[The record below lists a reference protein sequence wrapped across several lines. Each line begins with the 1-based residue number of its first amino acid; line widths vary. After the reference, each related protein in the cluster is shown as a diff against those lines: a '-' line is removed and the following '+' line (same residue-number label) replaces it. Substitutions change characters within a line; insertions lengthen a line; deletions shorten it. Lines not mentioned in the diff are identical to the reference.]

1 MDNNIKPSSQQL
13 FSAPQNDIIQWNRK
27 KYKSK
32 VSEKE
37 KYNDDYVTKHI
48 SKLRKATYRKDGRY
62 QVVVNKNGKKKTI
75 YGKSP
80 YKANCMADI
89 YEAEDNVE
97 LHKILTIPKYRFL
110 FCYSFFRW
118 RNYMLFY
125 SCLEKSTVERYEN
138 TYKKYIAGKSI
149 DNTDV
154 RKLDTKHLTQFFFS
168 VLDEKESISTKDYQA
183 IRHIIKGCID
193 FVYDQELD
201 EEEDEEPSLDWDK
214 VKRKIPKGKIYS
226 KKRVERTVSKSSK
239 NELDSKITSTKK
251 DVKKV
256 EKLSDYS
263 KEPVKAE
270 TKEVNKVSS
279 YGTAF
284 APLFI
289 SIALWVGSLMSF
301 IVLFFDKEKR
311 FGLFGIDSKKRVKR
325 TLAYH
330 GLATVSGLVL
340 GLLLQ
345 LLLDFD
351 ITNVFLYYISIIL
364 ISNCF
369 LAIIEFLIECFGD
382 IGKFVAL
389 IILVLQL
396 GASGG
401 TFPIET
407 VTKGFRF
414 LNPMLPMTYT
424 IRLLKESLI
433 SIESSLLSKNFI
445 IVFAIFIVFFIANVA
460 LNLYRE
466 RKDK

>member
-1 MDNNIKPSSQQL
+1 MRGGMIMDNNINPSSQQL

-239 NELDSKITSTKK
+239 NELNNNLASKEYDDNYACKIMLLINFSLGLRIGELAALEVTDVDMIERVVYIHNNYKTECLRDEYGNRTGVRKHYLSHTKTPKGERIIPISDSAYELFKQLFEYRKMKGISSKFLACDGDKCRDRTKK
-251 DVKKV
+251 LNRVLNEWCDEAGVMKFNPHKIRKTFASILSKSPDIDIATISTWLGHAQVSTTLNNYIVPEDESVAEQIKKM
-256 EKLSDYS
+256 
-263 KEPVKAE
+263 
-270 TKEVNKVSS
+270 SS
-279 YGTAF
+279 Y
-284 APLFI
+284 
-289 SIALWVGSLMSF
+289 V
-301 IVLFFDKEKR
+301 
-311 FGLFGIDSKKRVKR
+311 
-325 TLAYH
+325 
-330 GLATVSGLVL
+330 
-340 GLLLQ
+340 
-345 LLLDFD
+345 
-351 ITNVFLYYISIIL
+351 
-364 ISNCF
+364 
-369 LAIIEFLIECFGD
+369 
-382 IGKFVAL
+382 
-389 IILVLQL
+389 
-396 GASGG
+396 
-401 TFPIET
+401 
-407 VTKGFRF
+407 
-414 LNPMLPMTYT
+414 
-424 IRLLKESLI
+424 
-433 SIESSLLSKNFI
+433 
-445 IVFAIFIVFFIANVA
+445 
-460 LNLYRE
+460 
-466 RKDK
+466 